1 MATGLV
7 KLNFIKPQQMAVS
20 TSIDQF
26 PLDIRM
32 NWFGVN
38 LLGGIDWTTKLNA
51 NFIENIQT
59 WYTDKIGSMI
69 PHSSDFSFAHR

>member
-38 LLGGIDWTTKLNA
+38 LLGGIDRTTKLNA

-59 WYTDKIGSMI
+59 WYTDKIDSPI
-69 PHSSDFSFAHR
+69 PHSSEFSFAHR